1 MVSGVELPGHVDVQ
15 ASIEEREGT
24 TSVISTA
31 DASRLGITPEFV
43 MAWLTLEVDSALD
56 GVGLTAAVATALAEN
71 GLSCNVLAAFHH
83 DHLLVSFDE
92 QDRAIE
98 VLESLARRANWP

>member
-1 MVSGVELPGHVDVQ
+1 L
-15 ASIEEREGT
+15 
-24 TSVISTA
+24 
-31 DASRLGITPEFV
+31 TPWGSPPRWR
-43 MAWLTLEVDSALD
+43 A
-56 GVGLTAAVATALAEN
+56 ALAEN

-98 VLESLARRANWP
+98 VLESLARRANSP